1 MAETSTALKQTDAFI
16 EVDTLN
22 ALPLAHVFKA
32 TAPARIVAEN
42 VSVGPVEV
50 FDKPGEEWWLVRI
63 EGRVDVLKATEV
75 EALEASTPQ
84 VLRYLARLAD
94 RRARAEAEAKR
105 QAKVAA
111 SIAKCPQHRLRE
123 IQIGRCLYRIVCD
136 CGYVETVSSDG

>member
-1 MAETSTALKQTDAFI
+1 MAETNTALKRADVF
-16 EVDTLN
+16 VDVSTLN
-22 ALPLAHVFKA
+22 TYPLADIFVA
-32 TAPARIVAEN
+32 VGPARVVAEN
-42 VSVGPVEV
+42 VTVGPVMT
-50 FDKPGEEWWLVRI
+50 DKGVRYLVRI
-63 EGRVDVLKATEV
+63 EGRADVLKETEAD
-75 EALEASTPQ
+75 ALEASAPQ